1 MDEIAETNVYN
12 SAAKNKGFSKDGA
25 INMRPGVFVTK
36 QEKLDYEDLKK
47 DLTTR
52 DKDKNIISAKSVN
65 NIIAH
70 VIKNRTRFHA
80 QISPKF
86 LFNKWLQKYFVKCS
100 KKNPKARATDRD
112 EISEY
117 KRQKLYKNGVN
128 KYNSSMDLVGL
139 LKVVRQTKIF
149 FRT

>member
-1 MDEIAETNVYN
+1 LDDIAESNVYN

-25 INMRPGVFVTK
+25 INMRPGVFITK

-47 DLTTR
+47 DLMTK
-52 DKDKNIISAKSVN
+52 DKDKNIISPKTVN

-80 QISPKF
+80 QISPHF
-86 LFNKWLQKYFVKCS
+86 LINKWLQKYFVRCS
-100 KKNPKARATDRD
+100 KKNPKHKATDAD

-117 KRQKLYKNGVN
+117 KRQKLYKNGVT
-128 KYNSSMDLVGL
+128 KYNNSMDLV
-139 LKVVRQTKIF
+139 
-149 FRT
+149 